1 MCIYYLTVPSAFFT
15 IIVLIILIGMNL
27 TVFGLFDKTNKYLS
41 KYLNKTEYS
50 TEENSQT
57 PTMEKGVIKL
67 YAINSSKLLR
77 YP

>member
-1 MCIYYLTVPSAFFT
+1 
-15 IIVLIILIGMNL
+15 MNL
-27 TVFGLFDKTNKYLS
+27 TVFGLFDKTTKYLS